1 MVNSSLFPYSLFVP
15 LNEYNVSSR
24 SQDAFGR
31 GVQSIT
37 KSGLISNKWSHARGL
52 EVEKQ
57 FFIFF
62 NFFILS
68 YVSDLG
74 PVMVLALGECRALI
88 TSL

>member
-1 MVNSSLFPYSLFVP
+1 MINSSLFPFSLFVP
-15 LNEYNVSSR
+15 LNEYNVSS
-24 SQDAFGR
+24 QDAFGR
-31 GVQSIT
+31 GDQSIT

-52 EVEKQ
+52 GLEVEKL
-57 FFIFF
+57 FFIFL

-74 PVMVLALGECRALI
+74 PVMVLARGECRSLV

>member
-1 MVNSSLFPYSLFVP
+1 MINSSLFPFSLFVP
-15 LNEYNVSSR
+15 LNEYNVS

-52 EVEKQ
+52 EVEKL
-57 FFIFF
+57 FFIFL

-74 PVMVLALGECRALI
+74 PVMVLARGECRSLV